1 MPRPPRIG
9 VVAYEMEG
17 RPSGV
22 GRFLEGLLS
31 GLVEI
36 RSAATWLLFF
46 QGEPFDHP
54 LFAAA
59 AEAGV
64 ALRPHF
70 DGRPRMR
77 PIAWEQLR
85 LPRLLR
91 ETGADAVF
99 SPGYSLPLL
108 SDLPGLLTLHDLA
121 FESRPEEFRPRER
134 WRRRLLARVGARRA
148 SRVLASSRFGAA
160 ELGRR
165 YRVPPARLRIL
176 PGAVAPR
183 YFAAGEEEAD
193 LSALAEL
200 GVRPPY
206 LLWLATLLPRRPVAW
221 ALTALRA
228 AGAARPGLTLVLAG
242 QDRLPD
248 RNELARL
255 LAESRLGER
264 VVRLPFAP
272 DELLPAL
279 YRGAELTLY
288 PSAYE
293 GFGLPPLESLAAGSA
308 AVVTAGQALEEI
320 WPEYPYLAPFSEAGF
335 VGTVLRALADPQRE
349 VAVARARELVAGLT
363 WRASAAALE
372 AEVAEVLANAGSRP

>member
-1 MPRPPRIG
+1 MPRPTRIG
-9 VVAYEMEG
+9 VVAYEMED

-31 GLVEI
+31 GLVEA
-36 RSAATWLLFF
+36 RSDVTWLLFF
-46 QGEPFDHP
+46 KGEPFAHS
-54 LFAAA
+54 LFVAA

-64 ALRPHF
+64 ALRPQF

-91 ETGADAVF
+91 EAGADAVF

-134 WRRRLLARVGARRA
+134 WRRRLLARIGARRA
-148 SRVLASSRFGAA
+148 ARVLASSRFGAA
-160 ELGRR
+160 ELRRR

-176 PGAVAPR
+176 PGAVAAR
-183 YFAAGEEEAD
+183 YFEAAEAPAD
-193 LSALAEL
+193 LATL

-206 LLWLATLLPRRPVAW
+206 LLWVATLLPRRPVAW

-228 AGAARPGLTLVLAG
+228 AAATRPGLTLVLAG
-242 QDRLPD
+242 QDRLPGPD
-248 RNELARL
+248 ELTRL
-255 LAESRLGER
+255 LAGSGLAER
-264 VVRLPFAP
+264 IVRLPFVP
-272 DELLPAL
+272 EELLPAL
-279 YRGAELTLY
+279 YRSAELTLY

-293 GFGLPPLESLAAGSA
+293 GFGLPPLESLAAGTA
-308 AVVTAGQALEEI
+308 AVITPGQALEEL
-320 WPEYPYLAPFSEAGF
+320 WPDYPYLAPFSEAGF
-335 VGTVLRALADPQRE
+335 VGTVLRALADPQRG
-349 VAVARARELVAGLT
+349 AVATRGRERVSGLT
-363 WRASAAALE
+363 WRASAEALE
-372 AEVAEVLANAGSRP
+372 AQVAEVLGIHGGRA

>member
-1 MPRPPRIG
+1 MPRRPRIG
-9 VVAYEMEG
+9 VIAYEMEG

-22 GRFLEGLLS
+22 GRFLEGLLA
-31 GLVEI
+31 GLVEA
-36 RSAATWLLFF
+36 RSAATWLFF
-46 QGEPFDHP
+46 FKGEPFAHP

-64 ALRPHF
+64 ALSPRF
-70 DGRPRMR
+70 DHRPRMR

-91 ETGADAVF
+91 EAGADLVF

-121 FESRPEEFRPRER
+121 FESRPEEFHPRER
-134 WRRRLLARVGARRA
+134 WRRRLLARIGARRA
-148 SRVLASSRFGAA
+148 ARVLASSQLGAA
-160 ELGRR
+160 ELRR
-165 YRVPPARLRIL
+165 CYRVPPARLRIL

-183 YFAAGEEEAD
+183 YFEAAEASAD
-193 LSALAEL
+193 LAAL

-206 LLWLATLLPRRPVAW
+206 LLWLATLLPRRPIVW

-228 AGAARPGLTLVLAG
+228 AAATRPGLTLVLAG

-248 RNELARL
+248 RDELARL
-255 LAESRLGER
+255 LAGSGLAER
-264 VVRLPFAP
+264 IVRLPFVP
-272 DELLPAL
+272 EELLPAL

-293 GFGLPPLESLAAGSA
+293 GFGLPPLESLAAGTA
-308 AVVTAGQALEEI
+308 AVVTPGQALGEL
-320 WPEYPYLAPFSEAGF
+320 WPDYPYLAPFSEAGF
-335 VGTVLRALADPQRE
+335 VGTALRALAD
-349 VAVARARELVAGLT
+349 
-363 WRASAAALE
+363 
-372 AEVAEVLANAGSRP
+372 